1 MDNFEKQLARLPL
14 ARPSS
19 GLKQRIFENMDETAA
34 RPSWLRGIFR
44 NGVSV
49 GWAASV
55 AVVAGLA
62 GALLM
67 RSAAAP
73 DKPMMMTPSEQT
85 VTVQL
90 ESDRNIFD
98 FTRPSVESVYDD
110 VDVAVTVD
118 EEA

>member
-1 MDNFEKQLARLPL
+1 MDNFEKQLVRLPL

-19 GLKQRIFENMDETAA
+19 GLKRRIFENMDETAA
-34 RPSWLRGIFR
+34 KPSWLRDIFR
-44 NGVSV
+44 NGVSI
-49 GWAASV
+49 GWAASI

-67 RSAAAP
+67 QSVAAP
-73 DKPMMMTPSEQT
+73 DKPMMMVPSEQT

-90 ESDRNIFD
+90 ENDKNVFD
-98 FTRPSVESVYDD
+98 FTRHSVESVYDD
-110 VDVAVTVD
+110 VDVAVMVD